1 MTRSK
6 GFTLL
11 ELLLVIAIL
20 AILAG
25 AVGPSFISSAKLSL
39 DASRKARF
47 LTNYASITL
56 AASMYLMSSDKMFVI
71 RNDEQPNTYA
81 EVTTDS
87 GLGRLVDEGTL
98 QAETCMYEN
107 IAGEARWFAM
117 GVGPDTGATAKYS
130 TITEKAESAGS
141 AITSLPTTDA
151 GIEFKLKTMSLDAIW
166 EMIKAE

>member
-1 MTRSK
+1 M
-6 GFTLL
+6 
-11 ELLLVIAIL
+11 IAIL

-71 RNDEQPNTYA
+71 RNGEDANTY
-81 EVTTDS
+81 VQGTGS
-87 GLGRLVDEGTL
+87 GLGMLVDEGTL

-130 TITEKAESAGS
+130 TIAKTTAAALTGI
-141 AITSLPTTDA
+141 AYLPDTSN
-151 GIEFKLKTMSLDAIW
+151 GIEVKLKAQSLDAVW
-166 EMIKAE
+166 ETIKAQ